1 MSLFIS
7 LAFLLMQ
14 YTDTVH
20 GKVICITPSFNL
32 AQCHQDCCLTLSQFA
47 EKYKSNGSDT
57 DISLIFMPGNHSL
70 NEELHLSA
78 ANNISMSRS
87 TQDTET
93 VFIECGGQ
101 LGMFNIGDTMVVS
114 VSGLHFVGCSD
125 NKVSYVE
132 LFTVDSTIF
141 QGVEGGGTALWLTEV
156 EDVSIVRSE
165 FLFNG
170 QQQSYH
176 EQNDSEVV
184 GGALNIVL
192 SSNVSIDSSNFTYN
206 EAEIAGVI
214 FIQNSSLS
222 ITQSNFSY
230 NKAND
235 SGGVIVS
242 SDSSV
247 IIDKS
252 HFSTN
257 SADYGGVVQTRN
269 DSVYTIN
276 NSTFT
281 NNSAYHFGGVI
292 NAPYYSSFTITRS
305 SFSDNIVSFHG
316 GVIAVALRASIDI
329 ITESMFNDSE
339 VVGGALNIVLS
350 SNVSIDS
357 SDFTYNKAEIAG
369 VIFIQNSSLSIT
381 QSNFS
386 YNKAND
392 SGGVIVSSDSSVIID
407 KSHFSTNS
415 ADYGGVMQTSN
426 DSVYTVNNSTFTNNS
441 AYHFGGVINAPYH
454 SSFTITR
461 SSFSD
466 NIVSIHGGVIA
477 VALRASIDINE
488 SMFSNNSAY
497 NGGVIDVTSSPPNY
511 SSHSLINITNSTFT
525 YNHAT
530 TRGGVIFVDYE
541 SSKSSSFNIVNNTFT
556 NNNASFGGVLDT
568 YGGNYTL
575 TGNIIA
581 NNTGGVLCNYLGSF
595 NFTDSMFIA
604 NTGQNYQG
612 ILFVFECSIEIT
624 NCTFDSNFGSL
635 YPFGSNLTI
644 RGNTKFENGVEQA
657 STPTAGPLSNIRNEG
672 GAITSY
678 QSTVIF
684 TENCNFL
691 NNQAMDG
698 GAILAT
704 ESTIVIYGKMTMAYN
719 TAMESNGGGISLR
732 QSDLEI
738 KGTCNVSSN
747 SAMRGGGIHA
757 ISSSISVHQPGILQ
771 FIDNSA
777 VNGSGMYLEVN
788 SKLYILRK
796 RPRPSIK
803 EDLLIFEGN
812 HASHAGGAVYVADD
826 TSAGSCLPSVECF
839 VQTLA
844 LYPVESKYMK
854 NISIHF
860 SDNMATEQGS
870 TLFGGLLDRC
880 IPSPFTETYQV
891 NNKKSNKYNSSV
903 TYLQNISN
911 IESDSISSLPVR
923 VCFCTNKGEPD
934 CSYQPPIKVKKGEA
948 FTVSLVAV
956 NQVGHSVAANVISF
970 LSSSYGRFG
979 EGQQTQA
986 VNSNC
991 TNLTYNVFSPQ
1002 DEILKLYADG
1012 PCGSSLLSV
1021 RELKV
1026 TFTDCTCPIGFMPSD
1041 KPSDKSQTKCECVC
1055 NEALSPYVTNC
1066 NSTNFFLRKNSN
1078 SWITY
1083 SNVDGYVTHPN
1094 CPIDYC
1100 KPDVIINL
1108 NLPNGADSQCD
1119 NNRRGVLCGACQE
1132 NFSLSLGSSHCI
1144 SCRKNWPLELVSVIL
1159 AAIIAGILL
1168 VLVLLVLN
1176 MTVAV
1181 GLINGFI
1188 FYANVVSANSVIFFP
1203 SSEPDFHTVF
1213 VAWLNLDIGFDTC
1226 FLNGLDAYIK
1236 TWLQFAFP
1244 VYVIVLVILVIIAS
1258 EYFPKFATLIGK
1270 RDPVATLATLILLS
1284 YAKLLS
1290 TSITGLLFATLHY
1303 PDGERIVWL
1312 PDGNVNY
1319 FTEGKHAVLAIVS
1332 LLILIVIGIPYTL
1345 LILLWQ
1351 WLVRAPRWKALECIR
1366 NTKFDAFISTYHE
1379 PCNVKYRYWPGLL
1392 LLVRVI
1398 LYITAS
1404 VTVSDNP
1411 QALLLITILLVG
1423 GLFLFKSVIG
1433 VRVHRKSYVDILE
1446 TVMLFNL
1453 LVLAAFSSYCFP
1465 MDMIKQT
1472 AATYVSTI
1480 ITFILLCGVIG
1491 YHVFILIKKS
1501 KIFKKK
1507 EANEYPLAAVQPEIT
1522 HSCLILP
1529 SPPSESGSDDH
1540 KAEERNTIITET
1552 FADEL

>member
-14 YTDTVH
+14 YADAEH
-20 GKVICITPSFNL
+20 GKEIYITPSL
-32 AQCHQDCCLTLSQFA
+32 IECHQDCCLTLSQFA
-47 EKYKSNGSDT
+47 EEYKSNGSDVSDT
-57 DISLIFMPGNHSL
+57 DISLIFLPGNHSL
-70 NEELHLSA
+70 DEELCLSA
-78 ANNISMSRS
+78 ANNISMSRY

-93 VFIECGGQ
+93 VFIECTGQ
-101 LGMFNIGDTMVVS
+101 LGMFNISDTMVIS

-132 LFTVDSTIF
+132 LFTVDNTVF

-156 EDVSIVRSE
+156 EAVSIVGSE

-184 GGALNIVL
+184 GGALNIIL

-230 NKAND
+230 NKVKK

-247 IIDKS
+247 S
-252 HFSTN
+252 
-257 SADYGGVVQTRN
+257 
-269 DSVYTIN
+269 
-276 NSTFT
+276 
-281 NNSAYHFGGVI
+281 
-292 NAPYYSSFTITRS
+292 
-305 SFSDNIVSFHG
+305 
-316 GVIAVALRASIDI
+316 
-329 ITESMFNDSE
+329 
-339 VVGGALNIVLS
+339 
-350 SNVSIDS
+350 
-357 SDFTYNKAEIAG
+357 
-369 VIFIQNSSLSIT
+369 
-381 QSNFS
+381 
-386 YNKAND
+386 
-392 SGGVIVSSDSSVIID
+392 ID

-415 ADYGGVMQTSN
+415 ADYGGVMQTRN
-426 DSVYTVNNSTFTNNS
+426 GSVYAINNSTFTNNS
-441 AYHFGGVINAPYH
+441 AYYFGGVINAPYH

-466 NIVSIHGGVIA
+466 NIVLFHGGVIA
-477 VALRASIDINE
+477 VALRASIDITE

-530 TRGGVIFVDYE
+530 RWGGVIFVYYE
-541 SSKSSSFNIVNNTFT
+541 SSKSSSFSIVNNTFT
-556 NNNASFGGVLDT
+556 NNDASFGGVLDT
-568 YGGNYTL
+568 YGGSYTL
-575 TGNIIA
+575 TGNIIS
-581 NNTGGVLCNYLGSF
+581 NNTGGVLYNYLGSF
-595 NFTDSMFIA
+595 NFIDSKFIA
-604 NTGQNYQG
+604 NIGQNHQG
-612 ILFVFECSIEIT
+612 ILFVFECSIKIT

-635 YPFGSNLTI
+635 YPFGSNLII
-644 RGNTKFENGVEQA
+644 RGDTRFENGVEQA
-657 STPTAGPLSNIRNEG
+657 STPTAGPLSNIHNEG
-672 GAITSY
+672 GAITSF

-684 TENCNFL
+684 TENCSFL

-704 ESTIVIYGKMTMAYN
+704 ESMIIIYGEMTMAYN
-719 TAMESNGGGISLR
+719 TAMDSNGGSISLR

-747 SAMRGGGIHA
+747 SAVRGGGIHA
-757 ISSSISVHQPGILQ
+757 ISSSISVHQPGVLQ

-777 VNGSGMYLEVN
+777 VNGSGMYLEVS

-803 EDLLIFEGN
+803 ENLLVFENN

-826 TSAGSCLPSVECF
+826 TSAGSCSPSVECF

-844 LYPVESKYMK
+844 LYPVESKYTK

-891 NNKKSNKYNSSV
+891 NNQKSNKYNSSV

-923 VCFCTNKGEPD
+923 VCICTNKGEPD
-934 CSYQPPIKVKKGEA
+934 CSYQPPPIKVKKGEA
-948 FTVSLVAV
+948 FTVPLVAV
-956 NQVGHSVAANVISF
+956 DQVGHSVAANIISS
-970 LSSSYGRFG
+970 LSSSYGGFG

-1002 DEILKLYADG
+1002 DYETVKLYADG
-1012 PCGSSLLSV
+1012 PCGSSSLSV
-1021 RELKV
+1021 RKLKV
-1026 TFTDCTCPIGFMPSD
+1026 NFTDCTCPIGFMPSE
-1041 KPSDKSQTKCECVC
+1041 KSQTKCECDC
-1055 NEALSPYVTNC
+1055 SEALSPYVTNC
-1066 NSTNFFLRKNSN
+1066 NSTNSFLKKNSN

-1083 SNVDGYVTHPN
+1083 INYSNIDRYVIHPN
-1094 CPIDYC
+1094 CPFDYC
-1100 KPDVIINL
+1100 KPDFIINL
-1108 NLPNGADSQCD
+1108 NLPNRADSQCD

-1144 SCRKNWPLELVSVIL
+1144 SCPKIWPLVLVAVIL

-1188 FYANVVSANSVIFFP
+1188 FYANIVSANSVIFFP
-1203 SSEPDFHTVF
+1203 SSEPGFHTVF
-1213 VAWLNLDIGFDTC
+1213 VAWLNLDIGFDAC

-1244 VYVIVLVILVIIAS
+1244 LYVILLVILIIIAS
-1258 EYFPKFATLIGK
+1258 EYYPKFATLIGK

-1290 TSITGLLFATLHY
+1290 TSITGLSFATLHY
-1303 PDGERIVWL
+1303 PDSERIVWL

-1319 FTEGKHAVLAIVS
+1319 FTEGKHAVLATMS
-1332 LLILIVIGIPYTL
+1332 LLILIVISIPYTL

-1351 WLVRAPRWKALECIR
+1351 WLVRAPRWKAFEWIR
-1366 NTKFDAFISTYHE
+1366 NTKLDAFISTYYE

-1411 QALLLITILLVG
+1411 QTLLLITILLVG

-1433 VRVHRKSYVDILE
+1433 VRVHRKAYVDTLE

-1453 LVLAAFSSYCFP
+1453 LMLAAFSSYRFQ

-1501 KIFKKK
+1501 KSFKKK

-1522 HSCLILP
+1522 HSSLVLS
-1529 SPPSESGSDDH
+1529 SPPSESGSVDH